1 MASSFSPFL
10 SPPAKRPLNYSTI
23 TLDSSLNSTNG
34 YFASKRSKTQPS
46 TSAAPSTVPSGH
58 VWFRL
63 LCHESRI
70 GGVIGKGGN
79 IIKGLQQQTGAKI
92 RIEDAPLESLDRV
105 ITIVGSV
112 TQSAV
117 LFGGN
122 ESSIEVSKG
131 QEALVRVFERILEVG
146 VESDSVA
153 GGVVSCRLLAE
164 MSSIGAVIGKGGKIV
179 EKIKKDCGCK
189 VKILIDKLHACASSN
204 EEMIEI
210 EGNASAVKKG
220 LVAVSRRLQDCQPVD
235 KTRVISSKPVEAV
248 SRVSLPEVG
257 VEILPQQSA
266 VLPTIGQHSVAPPA
280 VAKSSIDYSSRAHLF
295 LSGSERV
302 STLDTS
308 TPQQPVVFRI
318 LCNND
323 RVGGVIGRG
332 GNIVTAI
339 QNETGAAISIGPKVA
354 ECNERLIT
362 VTASENPESRYSAA
376 QKTVVLV
383 FSRVVESIIEKGLD
397 PGSSEGSAV
406 SARLVVSPNQVG
418 CLLGKGGTI
427 ISEMGKATSTSI
439 RIIGRDQGNPK
450 CMPGTDHVVEIL
462 GDFLNVKDSIYHV
475 TGRLRDNLFS
485 SIPGT
490 PGARSSSSVLAETS
504 PYVRLMDPAR
514 DAMRDSLRDPS
525 WEPLRDIM
533 RDPLRDPLKDIMRDP
548 LRDPLRDIMRDPLRD
563 PLRDE
568 LREPLREPVRDPLR
582 GLGRGSLR
590 ERGRDSAM
598 VGISHNLNRQTV
610 ISQSMNH
617 LEKDHPP
624 SPRLWGSQTIPGVN
638 PQGISDLSG
647 GLPFKAGLGRV
658 SGGKSAFVTNTTVE
672 IIVPEHA
679 FGSVYAENGSNLARL
694 RQVCTFSCIFLLVL
708 LLLLLCCPR

>member
-34 YFASKRSKTQPS
+34 YFANKRSKTQTS

-610 ISQSMNH
+610 IPQSMNH

-647 GLPFKAGLGRV
+647 GLPFKAGLDRV

-694 RQVCTFSCIFLLVL
+694 RQTVVVNEIRNIFF
-708 LLLLLCCPR
+708 PYFA

>member
-1 MASSFSPFL
+1 MQ
-10 SPPAKRPLNYSTI
+10 KRPPQLLHHHARLEPEFHKRI
-23 TLDSSLNSTNG
+23 LRQQTLQNPDPLLQLL
-34 YFASKRSKTQPS
+34 RQPS
-46 TSAAPSTVPSGH
+46 RRGTSL
-58 VWFRL
+58 FRL

-92 RIEDAPLESLDRV
+92 RIEDAPLESPDRV

-122 ESSIEVSKG
+122 ESAIEVSRG
-131 QEALVRVFERILEVG
+131 QEALVGVFERILEVG

-179 EKIKKDCGCK
+179 EKIRKDCGCK
-189 VKILIDKLHACASSN
+189 VKVLIDKLPACASSN

-257 VEILPQQSA
+257 VEILPQQSS
-266 VLPTIGQHSVAPPA
+266 VLPTIGQHSVAPPT

-295 LSGSERV
+295 LLESERV

-383 FSRVVESIIEKGLD
+383 FSRVVESIIEKG
-397 PGSSEGSAV
+397 
-406 SARLVVSPNQVG
+406 
-418 CLLGKGGTI
+418 GTI
-427 ISEMGKATSTSI
+427 ISEMRKATSTSI
-439 RIIGRDQGNPK
+439 RIIGREQGSPK

-462 GDFLNVKDSIYHV
+462 GDFLNVKDSIYHI

-548 LRDPLRDIMRDPLRD
+548 LRDPLRDEFRD
-563 PLRDE
+563 
-568 LREPLREPVRDPLR
+568 PLREPVRDPLR
-582 GLGRGSLR
+582 GPGRGSLR

-610 ISQSMNH
+610 ITQSMDH
-617 LEKDHPP
+617 LGFSCSLDHPP

-647 GLPFKAGLGRV
+647 GLPFKSGLDRV
-658 SGGKSAFVTNTTVE
+658 SGGKSAFVTNTTIE

-679 FGSVYAENGSNLARL
+679 FGSVYGEKGSNLARL
-694 RQVCTFSCIFLLVL
+694 RQTIVVNEIRNIFF
-708 LLLLLCCPR
+708 PYFT